1 VKIKIQVVIE
11 LDSGNTQII
20 QEVSKIERSSL
31 QPENLGLSIAES
43 KTLLQNIQSTLVERQ
58 VAEYLAQN
66 SSCLHCEKKLLHK
79 DKRTI
84 VYRTVF
90 GKLNLSSQRLFHC
103 ACQAQPTRY
112 FNPIATLLIQRTSP
126 ERLYLESKFAA
137 LMSYGLSVKLL
148 QEVLPIEGEINTSSI
163 RNNLHSCGQRLEA
176 ELGEEKGG
184 YIEGCQR
191 EWEKLPIPD
200 LPLVVGMDGGYLR
213 STKPKLRDKGN
224 FEAIVGKS
232 VKADGTS
239 KRFGGV
245 HGYDAKPQRRIFEV
259 LKSQGMQMNQQ
270 VTFMS
275 DGDDKLRQL
284 QFGLTPNAEYLLDWF
299 HITMRLTVMSQTA
312 KGLTKED
319 AELEL
324 TKKLDRI
331 KWYLWHGNIFKAS
344 QLIENLVDDLE
355 VEIFDGNDRAEIKKL
370 FKLVRE
376 FETYISNNS
385 GYIPNYG
392 ERWRN
397 GEAIAT
403 GFVESTVNQVI
414 TKRFVKKQ
422 QMRWTP
428 KGAHL
433 LLQVRLSVLNEDFRS
448 KFQQWYPGLRA
459 GDCLTETCAIA
470 A

>member
-1 VKIKIQVVIE
+1 VKIKIQVVVE
-11 LDSGNTQII
+11 LDNGDTQII
-20 QEVSKIERSSL
+20 KEVSKIERSAL

-43 KTLLQNIQSTLVERQ
+43 KTLLQNIQFTLVERQ
-58 VAEYLAQN
+58 VAEYLSQN

-79 DKRTI
+79 DNRTI

-90 GKLNLSSQRLFHC
+90 GKLNLHSQRLFHC
-103 ACQAQPTRY
+103 ACQEQPTRY
-112 FNPIATLLIQRTSP
+112 FNPIATLLTQRTSP

-148 QEVLPIEGEINTSSI
+148 QEVLPIEGEINASSL

-176 ELGEEKGG
+176 ELGEEKGE

-324 TKKLDRI
+324 TKKLERI

-344 QLIENLVDDLE
+344 QLIEN
-355 VEIFDGNDRAEIKKL
+355 
-370 FKLVRE
+370 
-376 FETYISNNS
+376 
-385 GYIPNYG
+385 
-392 ERWRN
+392 
-397 GEAIAT
+397 
-403 GFVESTVNQVI
+403 
-414 TKRFVKKQ
+414 
-422 QMRWTP
+422 
-428 KGAHL
+428 
-433 LLQVRLSVLNEDFRS
+433 
-448 KFQQWYPGLRA
+448 PG
-459 GDCLTETCAIA
+459 
-470 A
+470 